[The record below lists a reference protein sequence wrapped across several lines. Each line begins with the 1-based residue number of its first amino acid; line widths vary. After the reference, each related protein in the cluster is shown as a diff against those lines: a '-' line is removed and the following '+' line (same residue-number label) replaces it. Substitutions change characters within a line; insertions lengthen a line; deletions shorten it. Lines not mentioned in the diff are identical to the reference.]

1 MRAKC
6 GLFLD
11 ILDSK
16 VGEERD
22 RKMVWSVKY
31 LGNIA
36 CQKLFFFLGLT
47 KQRKKVVGW
56 DPMEKRRRDICTH
69 EIFVME

>member
-36 CQKLFFFLGLT
+36 CQKLFFFSWINKT
-47 KQRKKVVGW
+47 KEEGGGMGSDGEK
-56 DPMEKRRRDICTH
+56 EKRYLYT
-69 EIFVME
+69 